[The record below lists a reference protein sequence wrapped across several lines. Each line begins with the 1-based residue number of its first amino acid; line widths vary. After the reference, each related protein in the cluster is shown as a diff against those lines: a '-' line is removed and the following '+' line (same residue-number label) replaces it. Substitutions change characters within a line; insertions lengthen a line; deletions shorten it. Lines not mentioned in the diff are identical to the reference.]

1 MAHPAIHPEEGTMEQ
16 KFSPSDIFDLTF
28 TKFVTP
34 TVVKIAFI
42 VVMVFAGLAWLA
54 MIFAGFSSGFWGGI
68 GGLIFGGLIFLILV
82 LLYRIMFELVMVI
95 FAIKDNTDRLP

>member
-1 MAHPAIHPEEGTMEQ
+1 MEQ
-16 KFSPSDIFDLTF
+16 KFGPMDIFDLTF

-34 TVVKIAFI
+34 AVIKIAFI

-54 MIFAGFSSGFWGGI
+54 MIFGGFAGGFWSGI
-68 GGLIFGGLIFLILV
+68 AGIVFGGLVFVIMV

-95 FAIKDNTDRLP
+95 FAIKQNTDRLP